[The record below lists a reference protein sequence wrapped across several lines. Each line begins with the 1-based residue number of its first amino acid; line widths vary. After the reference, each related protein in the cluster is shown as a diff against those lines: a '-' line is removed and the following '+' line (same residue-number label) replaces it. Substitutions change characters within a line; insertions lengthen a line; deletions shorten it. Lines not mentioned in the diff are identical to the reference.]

1 MENMEHESRVLRNVL
16 ITLAVIAGVLLALWA
31 LIRTERRLHRLL
43 GIIKGKMPTSR
54 KNRQFRI
61 ELEDI

>member
-1 MENMEHESRVLRNVL
+1 MENMEHESKVLRNTL

-43 GIIKGKMPTSR
+43 GVIKGKLPTRR
-54 KNRQFRI
+54 KNRQFTI